1 MAKKSR
7 WVVTSAGNRPFA
19 ELRKDLER
27 EGFQIDQALEA
38 IGVFTGDSDDGVVQ
52 KLRKVKGVSD
62 VSPED
67 RIDIGPPGSER
78 TW

>member
-1 MAKKSR
+1 MTKKSR

-19 ELRKDLER
+19 ELRQDLER
-27 EGFQIDQALEA
+27 EGFHIDQALEA
-38 IGVFTGDSDDGVVQ
+38 IGVFTGDSDDGVAQ